1 MRTLK
6 VLRFTGF
13 GLLGLGAMGL
23 FVLVTM
29 LLWNWLIPVL
39 FHGPVVTYWQTAGL
53 IVLSKIIFSGFG
65 HGGGRPGGRRHAN
78 MGAGEHRPGREDWWK
93 RFNDRPNRE
102 DWWKRFEEMK
112 KGNSDSPT
120 VE

>member
-1 MRTLK
+1 MKASK
-6 VLRFTGF
+6 VLKFTGF
-13 GLLGLGAMGL
+13 GLLGLGAIGL

-29 LLWNWLIPVL
+29 LLWNGLIPSL

-65 HGGGRPGGRRHAN
+65 HGGDHGGRRHAN
-78 MGAGEHRPGREDWWK
+78 RCKGDQRPNRVDWWK
-93 RFNDRPNRE
+93 RFND
-102 DWWKRFEEMK
+102 MK
-112 KGNSDSPT
+112 KENNGSSL